1 MMNEKEYITSVVNT
15 WMEKFSDIESIRYA
29 YDEISGFHIVE
40 VSPESIRTDNVDFA
54 DEESNLW
61 MNFMELY
68 PDADLLISEPSDVN
82 DMSNIIYV
90 SEKASVSDY
99 TTVFGYDLSGY
110 DESYSFDMSN
120 YSIAA

>member
-1 MMNEKEYITSVVNT
+1 MMNEKKYITSVVST

-40 VSPESIRTDNVDFA
+40 VSPESVRTDNSDFA

-99 TTVFGYDLSGY
+99 TTFFDYDLSDY

>member
-99 TTVFGYDLSGY
+99 TTVFGYDLSDY